1 MSDPAF
7 SDPATTSTNL
17 ASAPEPA
24 PKRRGRR
31 LATRVAPPSVVPQY
45 ITEEELS
52 RMTTLSRTGLQA
64 MRSRGEGPPY
74 ARLGHRIVY
83 RLADVERWIEARTRR
98 AENQP

>member
-7 SDPATTSTNL
+7 PDPATISANL
-17 ASAPEPA
+17 PSAPAPA
-24 PKRRGRR
+24 PKRGGRR
-31 LATRVAPPSVVPQY
+31 PATRVAPPSVVPQY

-98 AENQP
+98 AEGEP